1 MKGTILS
8 VDVKNGSG
16 VIHGENYLPYK
27 FDMTGWN
34 ESNCYPVKGMA
45 VNFEVGASF
54 SACKITIDS
63 SKSQSTKKLASK
75 KFNKL
80 GFFLIAFCLLSVWVF
95 SKGISFLEDYQ
106 KKNFSTV
113 SSPKI
118 KQSVIPSPTSEIN
131 QSVISSPTPNVEP
144 TKSVDFELESETAK
158 NSSMAIS
165 SELETVTPR
174 ISEATK
180 LANRRNRWKSA
191 EKCLQALLAINGNVE
206 TLCSQNLDIYEL
218 SQKKDGIF
226 LVSSI
231 IKEHL
236 DAINQYEKHLNEGI
250 ISTLP
255 KDEAMTSLA
264 YFNSMQAYHKLAFSM
279 LESQKTR
286 SITCVYSMELGEK
299 TQQECDAERTQY
311 EQEAKEKEQEYETV
325 EKQIDDYKKN
335 YKPDP

>member
-16 VIHGENYLPYK
+16 VIHGENYLPYR

-45 VNFEVGASF
+45 VIFEVGDSF
-54 SACKITIDS
+54 SAYKITINTS
-63 SKSQSTKKLASK
+63 IKKIKNPINLWSISL
-75 KFNKL
+75 KL
-80 GFFLIAFCLLSVWVF
+80 GAFFVISMFLLANFFLPFWD
-95 SKGISFLEDYQ
+95 DYQ
-106 KKNFSTV
+106 AKQAEIDSASEETTLDPDPPKPDPKPTV
-113 SSPKI
+113 K
-118 KQSVIPSPTSEIN
+118 
-131 QSVISSPTPNVEP
+131 
-144 TKSVDFELESETAK
+144 FELESEK
-158 NSSMAIS
+158 PNSTFTPTPSNGLFPTPDSTSIS
-165 SELETVTPR
+165 SELEASSSV

-180 LANRRNRWKSA
+180 LANRRKRWKSA

-206 TLCSQNLDIYEL
+206 TLCSQNLDIYQL
-218 SQKKDGIF
+218 SQEKDGIF
-226 LVSSI
+226 LVSII

-236 DAINQYEKHLNEGI
+236 DAINQYEKQLNEGI

-255 KDEAMTSLA
+255 KDEAMTSIA
-264 YFNSMQAYHKLAFSM
+264 YFNNMQAYHKLTFSM

-286 SITCVYSMELGEK
+286 GITCVYSMELGEK

>member
-118 KQSVIPSPTSEIN
+118 N

-165 SELETVTPR
+165 SKLEPAPLE

-236 DAINQYEKHLNEGI
+236 DTIQKYEKQLNEGI

-264 YFNSMQAYHKLAFSM
+264 YFNNMQANIKLSNSM
-279 LESQKTR
+279 LESFK
-286 SITCVYSMELGEK
+286 ITSHTCILKIELGEK
-299 TQQECDAERTQY
+299 TQQECDAETTQY
-311 EQEAKEKEQEYETV
+311 EQEVEESEQEYKTV